1 MRPTDQSSYILAN
14 RLSTSALR
22 FVAFLS
28 SAVCFSWRCCV
39 LCRWHSVNAARVYLH
54 PAVLVAT
61 NTALLPEYRC
71 TAHHIEYSAWNIGEG
86 PVRFC
91 CNGNSRRAFCS
102 AYSYH
107 RPSTS
112 RNPHI
117 LQARK
122 RFALFRLSVFYGDE
136 QSAPAPVGTHP
147 QR

>member
-28 SAVCFSWRCCV
+28 SAVCFFLTV
-39 LCRWHSVNAARVYLH
+39 LRFFHWHLVNAARVYLH
-54 PAVLVAT
+54 PAVLAAT
-61 NTALLPEYRC
+61 STALLSEHRC
-71 TAHHIEYSAWNIGEG
+71 TAHHTEYSAWNTGEG

-136 QSAPAPVGTHP
+136 QSAPALVGTHP
-147 QR
+147 RR